1 MALYKCEF
9 PDCTNE
15 SKIRSKIKDRD
26 SEYYGLS
33 VCNYHAN
40 LLRPKKISEKTKRT
54 KEKRKEQRKDY
65 PEFYKKHIE
74 LAKEMKCE
82 ECGESL
88 KGNVSEICHIVGKS
102 DQGGNPEIATNDLN
116 ILYLCGVYSKNQCH
130 KKFDSSLSNREK
142 MFVFHKALENF
153 KLFKN
158 KITKKNSEVLHYFK
172 FLI

>member
-1 MALYKCEF
+1 MYKCEI
-9 PDCTNE
+9 PDCE
-15 SKIRSKIKDRD
+15 KIVKIRTTIKNKD
-26 SEYYGLS
+26 SEFFGKK
-33 VCNYHAN
+33 VCPYHASQFN
-40 LLRPKKISEKTKRT
+40 KKSEISDKTKRT
-54 KEKRKEQRKDY
+54 KRIRAEIRKDY
-65 PEFYKKHIE
+65 PDFFKKHIE

-142 MFVFHKALENF
+142 MFVFPKALENF